1 MKLAKWLKRGKEL
14 PIVSACC
21 RTAMIQL
28 LTETPW
34 VGYMGCSKCGKPCT
48 IAPKT
53 LADQAQK
60 SHDPAEDQVNIAPK
74 ELIDKAL
81 KRIVERFPH
90 LDGVAPEKK
99 EYCGCACHDKKFM
112 RGLEHETRCCKNMVG
127 WMEGEEPPKTSKDP
141 LPQSI
146 EEKETWEDRFDAEF
160 LNDDDGLFNAGKYDA
175 EVVKGFIRSEIAA
188 TSDHTEHCF
197 ICHKE
202 IELGSTASSIHTG
215 CMALLTPN
223 AEVEKEIAAAREE
236 GKEEGMRVGTTATL
250 KLDPQEISAWITK
263 DAQAYREGYETALKE
278 AIEEIE
284 KTLESSS
291 GGGNW
296 RRNFIQL
303 LSSLQSKL
311 KN

>member
-1 MKLAKWLKRGKEL
+1 
-14 PIVSACC
+14 
-21 RTAMIQL
+21 
-28 LTETPW
+28 
-34 VGYMGCSKCGKPCT
+34 
-48 IAPKT
+48 
-53 LADQAQK
+53 
-60 SHDPAEDQVNIAPK
+60 
-74 ELIDKAL
+74 
-81 KRIVERFPH
+81 
-90 LDGVAPEKK
+90 
-99 EYCGCACHDKKFM
+99 
-112 RGLEHETRCCKNMVG
+112 
-127 WMEGEEPPKTSKDP
+127 MEGEEPPKTSKDI
-141 LPQSI
+141 LSQSI
-146 EEKETWEDRFDAEF
+146 GTRKQIEKILWDNYREGYSINAEKMT
-160 LNDDDGLFNAGKYDA
+160 D
-175 EVVKGFIRSEIAA
+175 EILAIFAA
-188 TSDHTEHCF
+188 PPDPTEHCF

-250 KLDPQEISAWITK
+250 KLEPEEMSAWTTK

-278 AIEEIE
+278 AIEAIE

-311 KN
+311 K